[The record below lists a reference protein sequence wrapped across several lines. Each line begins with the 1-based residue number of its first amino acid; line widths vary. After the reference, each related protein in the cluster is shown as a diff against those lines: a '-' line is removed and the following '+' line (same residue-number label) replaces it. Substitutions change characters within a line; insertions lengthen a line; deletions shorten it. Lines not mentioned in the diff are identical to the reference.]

1 MSNRDPHAGQPV
13 LMAGADIA
21 SARAAMIMIHGRGAS
36 ASDILSLS
44 EAFGREGVTYI
55 APEAA
60 GHTWYPYPFLAP
72 VERNEPG
79 RSSALAVIGSLVGI
93 LGDRGL
99 PPERVAILGFS
110 QGACLALE
118 FAARNPRRYG
128 AVIGL
133 TGGLIGERIDPANY
147 SGSLDGT
154 PIFIGS
160 SDVDP
165 HIPLARVKETTAVL
179 AALGGVVTERIYP
192 GMGHTTNDDEIAH
205 VKKMLDAMIA

>member
-1 MSNRDPHAGQPV
+1 MSEPDPHAGQPV

-21 SARAAMIMIHGRGAS
+21 SARAAMVMIHGRGAS

-44 EAFGREGVTYI
+44 EVFGRDGVTYI

-72 VERNEPG
+72 VGRNEPG
-79 RSSALAVIGSLVGI
+79 RSSALGVIAALLAI
-93 LGDRGL
+93 LGERGL

-133 TGGLIGERIDPANY
+133 TGGLIGERIDPAAY
-147 SGSLDGT
+147 SGSLDDT
-154 PIFIGS
+154 PVFIGS

-179 AALGGVVTERIYP
+179 AALGAVVTERIYP
-192 GMGHTTNDDEIAH
+192 GMGHTINDDEIAARA
-205 VKKMLDAMIA
+205 DACSTQ